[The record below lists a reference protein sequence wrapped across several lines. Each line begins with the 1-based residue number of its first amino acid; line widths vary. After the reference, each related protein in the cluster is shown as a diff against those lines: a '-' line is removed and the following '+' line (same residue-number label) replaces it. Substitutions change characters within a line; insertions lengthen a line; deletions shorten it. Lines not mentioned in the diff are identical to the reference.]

1 MATLR
6 KQIVDALV
14 LALNTARP
22 GGVPEA
28 TRLRQ
33 AQNERE
39 AQPAISVYPGEET
52 IKPAT
57 NRVSPLVVRSL
68 QVVVEARVTG
78 DEPDVLLDP
87 LLAWIEASV
96 TSAVSTLWH
105 DAPQATL
112 VAHEYAIGAV
122 PHGLARLTF
131 LIEYHTRRT
140 SPESAT

>member
-22 GGVPEA
+22 SGLPEA

-33 AQNERE
+33 SQNERE

-57 NRVSPLVVRSL
+57 NRASPVVSRSL
-68 QVVVEARVTG
+68 QVVVEARAAG

-87 LLAWIEASV
+87 LLAWIETSV
-96 TSAVSTLWH
+96 TRAASPLWH
-105 DAPQATL
+105 DAPQARL
-112 VAHEYAIGAV
+112 VTHEYAIGAI
-122 PHGLARLTF
+122 PHGLAKVTF
-131 LIEYHTRRT
+131 LIEYQTRRT
-140 SPESAT
+140 SPEAAD